1 MNEMINE
8 RKGSN
13 MRKYTRILIVMALVL
28 GILLLARNNA
38 AWAGFAGDIPQSDP
52 TQDHSAVLPDGTG
65 PGSVKPPPAEL
76 STCEDGVHSV
86 GGTSTLKVTDL
97 APGYCISAFLRNH
110 AFALGRIP
118 DGAGKVL
125 ANITFVRI
133 FQHGKL
139 IRELPEADGQIQ
151 ICYAVPPGKQGQIY
165 FFDFYGPRFH
175 ERTGQP
181 AWEPLDTTLNDGMA
195 CATAQTTGSYALIGK

>member
-1 MNEMINE
+1 
-8 RKGSN
+8 
-13 MRKYTRILIVMALVL
+13 MRKYTRILIVFALVL
-28 GILLLARNNA
+28 GIILLARNNV
-38 AWAGFAGDIPQSDP
+38 AWAGFAGDVPQSDP
-52 TQDHSAVLPDGTG
+52 TQDHSAVLPAHSE
-65 PGSVKPPPAEL
+65 PGSVKPPHAEL
-76 STCEDGVHSV
+76 TTCEDGIQSV
-86 GGTSTLKVTDL
+86 GGVSTLKVTDL

-125 ANITFVRI
+125 AHITFLRI

-139 IRELPEADGQIQ
+139 IHELPEADGTIQ
-151 ICYAVPPGKQGQIY
+151 ICYAIPPGKQAQIY
-165 FFDFYGPRFH
+165 FLNFYGSRLH

-195 CATAQTTGSYALIGK
+195 CAAAQTTGSYALIGK